1 MNGVNNGVS
10 VTKIMQLMDLYNF
23 LPEMELKGHRIMI
36 SDVNRPALQL
46 SGYFEH
52 FEQSRVQIIGTV
64 EYTYLQ
70 QLDENRKEEIYSA
83 FLAYDIPCVIFCRD
97 LQPDEQFLKIAK
109 ENNVPVLG
117 TKRSTSEFMAELII
131 RLNEQLAP
139 CITIH
144 GVLVDVYGEG
154 LLIMGESGIGKSE
167 AALELVRRGH
177 RLVTD
182 DVVEIR
188 RVDEQTLMGTSPDI
202 TRYFIEL
209 RGIGIIDVKTLY
221 GVESVKEKMKIDL
234 VIKLEDWKKDNEYD
248 RLGLEEEYTEFLGNK
263 VVCHSLP
270 IRPGRNLAVICET
283 AAVNHRQKK
292 MGYNAAQ
299 ELYRRVQENLTKKS
313 DDEE

>member
-1 MNGVNNGVS
+1 MEGVGVA
-10 VTKIMQLMDLYNF
+10 KIAQIMDLCNF
-23 LPEMELKGHRIMI
+23 LPDMELKGHRIMI

-46 SGYFEH
+46 SGYFKH

-70 QLDENRKEEIYSA
+70 QLDEEKREKIYSE
-83 FLAYDIPCVIFCRD
+83 FMGYDIPCVIFCRD
-97 LQPDEQFLKIAK
+97 LRPDDSFLKIAEEK
-109 ENNVPVLG
+109 NIPVLG
-117 TKRSTSEFMAELII
+117 TKRSTSEFMAELIYC
-131 RLNEQLAP
+131 LNEQLAP

-167 AALELVRRGH
+167 AALELIKRGH

-188 RVDEQTLMGTSPDI
+188 KINEHTLIGTSPDI

-209 RGIGIIDVKTLY
+209 RGIGIIDVKTLF
-221 GVESVKEKMKIDL
+221 GVECVKEKQQIDL
-234 VIKLEDWKKDNEYD
+234 VIK
-248 RLGLEEEYTEFLGNK
+248 LEEEYTEFLGNK

-270 IRPGRNLAVICET
+270 IRPGRNLAVICEA

-313 DDEE
+313 SDDDE

>member
-1 MNGVNNGVS
+1 MDGVS
-10 VTKIMQLMDLYNF
+10 VSKVAQLMDLHNF
-23 LPEMELKGHRIMI
+23 LPDMDLKGHRIMV

-70 QLDENRKEEIYSA
+70 QLDSEKREQIYRE
-83 FLAYDIPCVIFCRD
+83 FMEYDIPAVIFCRD
-97 LQPDEQFLKIAK
+97 LQPDAAFLAIAVEK
-109 ENNVPVLG
+109 NLPVFG
-117 TKRSTSEFMAELII
+117 SKRSTSGFMAELIYC
-131 RLNEQLAP
+131 LSEQLAP

-188 RVDEQTLMGTSPDI
+188 KINDHMLVGTSPDI

-209 RGIGIIDVKTLY
+209 RGIGIIDVKTLF
-221 GVESVKEKMKIDL
+221 GVECVKEKQQIDL

-299 ELYRRVQENLTKKS
+299 ELYRRVQENLTRKPEE
-313 DDEE
+313 DE

>member
-1 MNGVNNGVS
+1 M
-10 VTKIMQLMDLYNF
+10 
-23 LPEMELKGHRIMI
+23 
-36 SDVNRPALQL
+36 QL

-70 QLDENRKEEIYSA
+70 QLDEKKKEAIYRE
-83 FLAYDIPCVIFCRD
+83 FMAYDIPCVIFCRD
-97 LQPDEQFLKIAK
+97 LKPDEMFLKIA
-109 ENNVPVLG
+109 EESNLPVFG
-117 TKRSTSEFMAELII
+117 TKRSTSEFMAELIYC
-131 RLNEQLAP
+131 LSEQLAP

-188 RVDEQTLMGTSPDI
+188 KINEHTLIGTSPDI

-209 RGIGIIDVKTLY
+209 RGIGIIDVKTLF
-221 GVESVKEKMKIDL
+221 GVEGVKEKQQIDL

-270 IRPGRNLAVICET
+270 IRAGRNLAVICEA
-283 AAVNHRQKK
+283 AAVNHRTEEEWVT
-292 MGYNAAQ
+292 MPHRSCD
-299 ELYRRVQENLTKKS
+299 RRVQENLTKKS
-313 DDEE
+313 DDEEDE

>member
-1 MNGVNNGVS
+1 MEGVGVA
-10 VTKIMQLMDLYNF
+10 KIAQIMDLCNF
-23 LPEMELKGHRIMI
+23 LPDMELKGHRIMI

-46 SGYFEH
+46 SGYFKH

-70 QLDENRKEEIYSA
+70 QLDEEKREKIYSE
-83 FLAYDIPCVIFCRD
+83 FMGYDIPCVIFCWD
-97 LQPDEQFLKIAK
+97 LRPDDSFLKIAEEK
-109 ENNVPVLG
+109 NIPVLG
-117 TKRSTSEFMAELII
+117 TKRSTSEFMAELIYC
-131 RLNEQLAP
+131 LNEQLAP

-167 AALELVRRGH
+167 AALELIKRGH

-188 RVDEQTLMGTSPDI
+188 KINEHTLIGTSPDI

-209 RGIGIIDVKTLY
+209 RGIGIIDVKTLF
-221 GVESVKEKMKIDL
+221 GVECVKEKQQIDL
-234 VIKLEDWKKDNEYD
+234 VIKLEDWMKENEYD

-270 IRPGRNLAVICET
+270 IRPGRNLAVICEA

-299 ELYRRVQENLTKKS
+299 ELYNRVQKSLAKKK
-313 DDEE
+313 EEQKK

>member
-1 MNGVNNGVS
+1 MGNSNGVGVAK
-10 VTKIMQLMDLYNF
+10 VAQIMDLRNF
-23 LPEMELKGHRIMI
+23 MPDMELNGHRIMV

-70 QLDENRKEEIYSA
+70 QLDEEKKEQIYREFMS
-83 FLAYDIPCVIFCRD
+83 YDIPCVIFCRD
-97 LQPDEQFLKIAK
+97 LKPDDTFLRCAMDNDI
-109 ENNVPVLG
+109 PVLG
-117 TKRSTSEFMAELII
+117 TRRTTSAFMAELIYC
-131 RLNEQLAP
+131 LSEQLAP

-154 LLIMGESGIGKSE
+154 ILIMGESGIGKSE

-188 RVDEQTLMGTSPDI
+188 KINEHMLVGTSPDI

-221 GVESVKEKMKIDL
+221 GVECVKEKQQIDL
-234 VIKLEDWKKDNEYD
+234 VIKLEDWKKENEYD

-313 DDEE
+313 EDEE

>member
-1 MNGVNNGVS
+1 MSGVGVAK
-10 VTKIMQLMDLYNF
+10 VAQILDLCNF
-23 LPEMELKGHRIMI
+23 IPQMELKGHRIMI
-36 SDVNRPALQL
+36 RDVNRPALQL

-70 QLDENRKEEIYSA
+70 QLDEKKKEAIYRE
-83 FLAYDIPCVIFCRD
+83 FMAYDIPCVIFCRD
-97 LQPDEQFLKIAK
+97 LKPDEMFLKIA
-109 ENNVPVLG
+109 EESNLPVFG
-117 TKRSTSEFMAELII
+117 TKRSTSEFMAELIYC
-131 RLNEQLAP
+131 LSEQLAP

-188 RVDEQTLMGTSPDI
+188 KINEHTLIGTSPDI

-209 RGIGIIDVKTLY
+209 RGIGIIDVKTLF
-221 GVESVKEKMKIDL
+221 GVEGVKEKQQIDL

-270 IRPGRNLAVICET
+270 IRAGRNLAVICEA
-283 AAVNHRQKK
+283 AAVNHRLKK

-313 DDEE
+313 DDEEDE

>member
-1 MNGVNNGVS
+1 MDGVAVS
-10 VTKIMQLMDLYNF
+10 KIMQIMDLKNY
-23 LPEMELKGHRIMI
+23 LPDMELKGHRIML

-52 FEQSRVQIIGTV
+52 FEQSRSQIIGTV

-70 QLDENRKEEIYSA
+70 QLDEKRKEEIYRQ
-83 FLAYDIPCVIFCRD
+83 FMAYDIPCIFFCRD
-97 LQPDEQFLKIAK
+97 LQPDELFLKIAM
-109 ENNVPVLG
+109 ESNIPIFG
-117 TKRSTSEFMAELII
+117 TKRSTSEFMAELIYV
-131 RLNEQLAP
+131 LSEQLAP

-167 AALELVRRGH
+167 AALELVKRGH

-188 RVDEQTLMGTSPDI
+188 KINEHTLIGTSPDI

-209 RGIGIIDVKTLY
+209 RGIGIIDVKTLF
-221 GVESVKEKMKIDL
+221 GVECVKEKQQIDL
-234 VIKLEDWKKDNEYD
+234 VIKLEDWKKENEYD

-270 IRPGRNLAVICET
+270 IRPGRNLAVICEA

-299 ELYRRVQENLTKKS
+299 ELYRRVQENLTKGNDE
-313 DDEE
+313 DDE

>member
-1 MNGVNNGVS
+1 MNGVS
-10 VTKIMQLMDLYNF
+10 VSKVAQLMDLYNF
-23 LPEMELKGHRIMI
+23 LPDLELKGHRIMV

-46 SGYFEH
+46 SGYFKH

-70 QLDENRKEEIYSA
+70 QLDSEKREEIYRE
-83 FLAYDIPCVIFCRD
+83 FMNYDIPAVIFCRD
-97 LQPDEQFLKIAK
+97 LQPDETFLAIAMEK
-109 ENNVPVLG
+109 EIPVFG
-117 TKRSTSEFMAELII
+117 SKRSTSEFMAELIYC
-131 RLNEQLAP
+131 LSEQLAP

-188 RVDEQTLMGTSPDI
+188 KINEHMLVGTSPDI

-209 RGIGIIDVKTLY
+209 RGIGIIDVKTLF
-221 GVESVKEKMKIDL
+221 GVECVKEKQQIDL

-270 IRPGRNLAVICET
+270 IRPGRNLAVICEA

-313 DDEE
+313 DEDDE

>member
-1 MNGVNNGVS
+1 MSGVGVAK
-10 VTKIMQLMDLYNF
+10 VAQILDLCNF
-23 LPEMELKGHRIMI
+23 IPQMELKGHRIMI
-36 SDVNRPALQL
+36 RDVNRPALQL

-70 QLDENRKEEIYSA
+70 QLDEKKKEAIYRE
-83 FLAYDIPCVIFCRD
+83 FMAYDIPCVIFCRD
-97 LQPDEQFLKIAK
+97 LKPDEMFLKIA
-109 ENNVPVLG
+109 EESNLPVFG
-117 TKRSTSEFMAELII
+117 TKRSTSEFMAELIYC
-131 RLNEQLAP
+131 LSEQLAP

-188 RVDEQTLMGTSPDI
+188 KINEHTLIGTSPDI

-209 RGIGIIDVKTLY
+209 RGIGIIDVKTLF
-221 GVESVKEKMKIDL
+221 GVEGVKEKQQIDL

-270 IRPGRNLAVICET
+270 IRAGRNLAVICEA
-283 AAVNHRQKK
+283 AAVNHSQKK

-313 DDEE
+313 DDEEDE

>member
-1 MNGVNNGVS
+1 MNGVS
-10 VTKIMQLMDLYNF
+10 VAKIVQMLDLYNF
-23 LPEMELKGHRIMI
+23 ISDMELKKHFIKI

-46 SGYFEH
+46 SGFFDH
-52 FEQSRVQIIGTV
+52 FEQSRVQLIGTV

-70 QLDENRKEEIYSA
+70 QLDEKTKEERYRE
-83 FLAYDIPCVIFCRD
+83 FMAYDIPCIIFCRD
-97 LQPDEQFLKIAK
+97 FEPDEILLEIAK
-109 ENNVPVLG
+109 ERNIPILG
-117 TKRSTSEFMAELII
+117 TKRGTSEFMAELIYC
-131 RLNEQLAP
+131 LSEQLAQ

-167 AALELVRRGH
+167 AALELVKRGH

-188 RVDEQTLMGTSPDI
+188 KINEHTLIGTSPEI

-209 RGIGIIDVKTLY
+209 RGIGIIDVKTLF
-221 GVESVKEKMKIDL
+221 GVESVKEKQQIDL

-248 RLGLEEEYTEFLGNK
+248 RLGLEEEYTEFLGTK

-270 IRPGRNLAVICET
+270 IRPGRNLAVICEA

-299 ELYRRVQENLTKKS
+299 ELYRRVQANLTKN
-313 DDEE
+313 DDMD